1 MALNKRR
8 VLGTVELKLILWAK
22 ILKDVL
28 VSTHCSQ
35 SRKEEE
41 YE

>member
-8 VLGTVELKLILWAK
+8 ELGTTELKFILWAK
-22 ILKDVL
+22 ILRGVL

-35 SRKEEE
+35 SRNEIK
-41 YE
+41 Y